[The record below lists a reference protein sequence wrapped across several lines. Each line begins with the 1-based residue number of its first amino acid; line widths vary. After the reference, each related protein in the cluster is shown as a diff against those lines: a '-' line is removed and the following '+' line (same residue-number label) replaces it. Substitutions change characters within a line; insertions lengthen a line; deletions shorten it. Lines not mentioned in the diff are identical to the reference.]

1 MAHININS
9 LENKCNMLT
18 NRTVENIDILMNS
31 ETTLDNK
38 FPHALCNLKN
48 SSNPYKLDKNSHGR
62 GILLYVRDD
71 ISYNLVKLDQ
81 KLENFGCFLIK

>member
-38 FPHALCNLKN
+38 FPHTLCNLKN

>member
-1 MAHININS
+1 
-9 LENKCNMLT
+9 MLT

-38 FPHALCNLKN
+38 FPHALCNLKS